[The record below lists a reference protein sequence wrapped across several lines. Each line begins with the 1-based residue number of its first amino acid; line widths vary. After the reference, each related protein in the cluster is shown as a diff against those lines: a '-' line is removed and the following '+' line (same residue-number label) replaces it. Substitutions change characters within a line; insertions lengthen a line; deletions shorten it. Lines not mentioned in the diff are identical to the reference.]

1 MYTAMESKPWSWIYF
16 VSFVVMG
23 TFVII
28 NLFIAVVLNNL
39 EQAKAEQLEA
49 IRQPVSR
56 DDLIKELANTQL
68 ALNRL
73 QQKIKKQE

>member
-1 MYTAMESKPWSWIYF
+1 
-16 VSFVVMG
+16 
-23 TFVII
+23 
-28 NLFIAVVLNNL
+28 VVLNNL